1 MRHRGETETPER
13 HWRRGTE
20 AWATRQPFLSKA
32 APRGQHTPAS
42 EVLFMCW
49 VDRSPPPPPPPRPR
63 GGREPP
69 GGTAAPPP
77 WSKGTPRPR
86 PPQLPGRAGEPRAAS
101 SSLHLWTLSTPG
113 QARLCPSYPGS
124 HAGDRSRDGPAGQ
137 ILLPSRAAA
146 VLWEGRRGSGEAQGL
161 EDGQTQNRG
170 PVKPSQT
177 SLQSQASAGSHGSV
191 RFAFLASVSNPPLPG
206 SLPRLLH

>member
-49 VDRSPPPPPPPRPR
+49 VDRSPL
-63 GGREPP
+63 
-69 GGTAAPPP
+69 
-77 WSKGTPRPR
+77 PR

-206 SLPRLLH
+206 SLPRLLP